1 MIADILLEK
10 ALFIVT
16 TDHWVWKLQILD
28 DSLKLSFVLLGD
40 LATEDHGDLLG
51 LADGPIGIQQS
62 LAELIQCGSPMKDQV
77 VTIFNL
83 GEEEPVLTARLFALA
98 LFKEWSQTG

>member
-10 ALFIVT
+10 ALSIVT

-28 DSLKLSFVLLGD
+28 DGLKLSFVLLGD

-51 LADGPIGIQQS
+51 LADGPISVQFCRLLGFQ
-62 LAELIQCGSPMKDQV
+62 LAKG
-77 VTIFNL
+77 
-83 GEEEPVLTARLFALA
+83 FALDIPCHA
-98 LFKEWSQTG
+98 